1 MPNDPNTVK
10 APAGEVKAIPINGML
25 IPDADSVRSML
36 WTLQE
41 RMKTDAQLAARYKAE
56 PGVVLGSLGICRE
69 LQLEIMKAEGIEVPE
84 GEPCYAVQKTCS
96 WTHCM
101 ITQQW

>member
-41 RMKTDAQLAARYKAE
+41 RMKTDAQLAARYRAE
-56 PGVVLGSLGICRE
+56 PGIVLGNLGICRD
-69 LQLEIMKAEGIEVPE
+69 LQLEIMKAEGIEIGE
-84 GEPCYAVQKTCS
+84 GEPPRVCYVTCIIS
-96 WTHCM
+96 VFV
-101 ITQQW
+101 